1 MILNFYLFHDNFLIF
16 KGEIY
21 KMKNVKIIAIV
32 VLVFI
37 IAQLFSPKKN
47 SGDIETIDFFLN
59 ETDPPEDVQVIL
71 KNTCF
76 DCHSDHTV
84 YPWYNTITPLNFWI
98 SEHINEGKKH
108 FNMSQSQWS
117 TASLKKKDHKFDEL
131 IEMIDTKEMPL
142 KSYTWTHTEA
152 NLTDLQRQKIK
163 AWAQKVRESY
173 AAMTL
178 TTN

>member
-47 SGDIETIDFFLN
+47 SGDIETVDFFLN

-71 KNTCF
+71 KNTF
-76 DCHSDHTV
+76 D
-84 YPWYNTITPLNFWI
+84 L
-98 SEHINEGKKH
+98 
-108 FNMSQSQWS
+108 
-117 TASLKKKDHKFDEL
+117 L
-131 IEMIDTKEMPL
+131 
-142 KSYTWTHTEA
+142 
-152 NLTDLQRQKIK
+152 
-163 AWAQKVRESY
+163 
-173 AAMTL
+173 
-178 TTN
+178 